1 MSRAAARPSVRPVL
15 ALGALLLL
23 ALPFRAVVAQT
34 RAKVA
39 EWQLMRARNRQP
51 EDAGSDSWY
60 QRLATDVPDRATV
73 GLILVDPSMSAAD
86 RNRTMFFVAYS
97 LAPRRIVMTSDT
109 PWVIVSGPIDPAA
122 PLDLRAF
129 VLVRTFP
136 PELRLFR
143 RAAP

>member
-1 MSRAAARPSVRPVL
+1 MSAPARTSVRQAL

-34 RAKVA
+34 REKIA
-39 EWQLMRARNRQP
+39 EWQLMRVRNRQP
-51 EDAGSDSWY
+51 EDAGTDSWY
-60 QRLATDVPDRATV
+60 RRLAADVPDRATI
-73 GLILVDPSMSAAD
+73 GLVLVDPSMSAAD

-97 LAPRRIVMTSDT
+97 LAPRPIVMTPDA

-122 PLDLRAF
+122 PTLDPRAF

-143 RAAP
+143 RVAP